1 MTHFNDTSQAEN
13 IHQAETDETLKR
25 IADRAYLSIANE
37 PRPEPPDSDDP
48 ASAGDLINFVLD
60 RCLELT
66 DALYRY
72 ANTRFEEAPISSRNT
87 IELAGTIANDVVTW
101 VRRWAS

>member
-1 MTHFNDTSQAEN
+1 MTNYNNSGRYEQLR
-13 IHQAETDETLKR
+13 QAETDAALKS

-37 PRPEPPDSDDP
+37 QRPEPPEGDDP

-72 ANTRFEEAPISSRNT
+72 ATVRFEEAPMSSQNT
-87 IELAGTIANDVVTW
+87 IELASTIASEVVTW
-101 VRRWAS
+101 VRRWPV